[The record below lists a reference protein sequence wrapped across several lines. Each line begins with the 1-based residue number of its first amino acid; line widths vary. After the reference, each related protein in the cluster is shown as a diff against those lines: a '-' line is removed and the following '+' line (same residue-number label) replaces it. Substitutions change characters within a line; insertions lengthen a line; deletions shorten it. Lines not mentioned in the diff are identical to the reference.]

1 MAQYTLAARV
11 RNEKGKQAAKK
22 LRRENRIPA
31 IFYGPGTASLMLTVD
46 AHELDMIMKKKTGE
60 NVIIGLQ
67 IESDKGTDSRT
78 VIMKELHSDP
88 IKSDYLHADFYEISM
103 DKELLV
109 DIALHFINTP
119 KGVTS
124 GGILQPI
131 RREIAVS
138 CLPDKLVDFI
148 EVDVSELE
156 IGQSLH
162 VEEITL
168 PDGIKT
174 LLDPGLTVVTVI
186 APTIAAAEPVAEEEV
201 EVEAEAEE
209 DTEKTEKAPEA

>member
-1 MAQYTLAARV
+1 MARYTLAARI
-11 RNEKGKQAAKK
+11 RSEKGKQAAKK

-31 IFYGPGTASLMLTVD
+31 IFYGPGAASLMLTVD

-67 IESDKGTDSRT
+67 IETDKGTDSRT
-78 VIMKELHSDP
+78 VILKELHSDP
-88 IKSDYLHADFYEISM
+88 VKTDYLHADFYEISM
-103 DKELLV
+103 DKELAV

-119 KGVTS
+119 KGIVN
-124 GGILQPI
+124 GGMLQPI

-148 EVDVSELE
+148 EVDVADLE

-162 VEEITL
+162 IKDITL
-168 PDGIKT
+168 PDGIKSI
-174 LLDPGLTVVTVI
+174 LDPELTVVTVM
-186 APTIAAAEPVAEEEV
+186 APSIAAAEPTAGEE
-201 EVEAEAEE
+201 EAEE
-209 DTEKTEKAPEA
+209 AAEKKEETPEA

>member
-11 RNEKGKQAAKK
+11 RNEKGKQAARK

-78 VIMKELHSDP
+78 VILKELHSDP

-103 DKELLV
+103 DKELIV

-131 RREIAVS
+131 RREITVS
-138 CLPDKLVDFI
+138 CLPDKMVDFI
-148 EVDVSELE
+148 EVDVSGLE

-162 VEEITL
+162 IGEISL

-174 LLDPGLTVVTVI
+174 ILDPGLTAVTVI
-186 APTIAAAEPVAEEEV
+186 APTVAAAEPVAEEEV
-201 EVEAEAEE
+201 EEEEA
-209 DTEKTEKAPEA
+209 EKTEKAPEA

>member
-1 MAQYTLAARV
+1 MARYTLAARI
-11 RNEKGKQAAKK
+11 RSEKGKQAAKK

-31 IFYGPGTASLMLTVD
+31 IFYGPGAASLMLTVD

-67 IESDKGTDSRT
+67 IETDKGTDSKT
-78 VIMKELHSDP
+78 VILKELHSDP
-88 IKSDYLHADFYEISM
+88 VKTDYLHADFYEISM
-103 DKELLV
+103 DKELTV

-119 KGVTS
+119 KGVVN
-124 GGILQPI
+124 GGMLQPI
-131 RREIAVS
+131 RREITVS

-162 VEEITL
+162 IKDVTL
-168 PDGIKT
+168 PDGIKS
-174 LLDPGLTVVTVI
+174 LLDLDLTVATVM
-186 APTIAAAEPVAEEEV
+186 APSIAAAEPGAGEEQGEG
-201 EVEAEAEE
+201 EAEKKEE
-209 DTEKTEKAPEA
+209 TPEA